1 MTFKCFKQYRLWTRY
16 MLLKLKSML
25 DYHQKLISLNVESS
39 KDIDDLFSTQS
50 KGKGT
55 IHYYGYNDEWYL
67 LSSSIE
73 LFFVLNYGNILT
85 TKI

>member
-55 IHYYGYNDEWYL
+55 IHYYGYDDERYL
-67 LSSSIE
+67 LFSSI
-73 LFFVLNYGNILT
+73 
-85 TKI
+85 